1 MPKAPIIATFG
12 KDKHSP
18 SRDISKEASPND
30 ECNKTEEIK
39 DPDCVTPVI
48 KE

>member
-18 SRDISKEASPND
+18 SRDISKESPND

-39 DPDCVTPVI
+39 DPDCVTPV
-48 KE
+48 